1 VLGTS
6 RDSSHKQKFR
16 HLVLVQSIVIMI
28 RTKSNPSL
36 HFPLKMSYENE
47 LYENKLSLRV
57 MSKTNYIHKLL
68 LRPVHILRVM
78 SKTNYIHK
86 LLLRPVHIL
95 FMKRFST
102 ATFTLWLDGDKSEVY
117 NKYET
122 GFEEN

>member
-68 LRPVHILRVM
+68 LRPVHIL
-78 SKTNYIHK
+78 
-86 LLLRPVHIL
+86 
-95 FMKRFST
+95 FMKRFSS
-102 ATFTLWLDGDKSEVY
+102 AAFTLWLDGDKREVY